1 MNQNKLIRSDD
12 VLRLKII
19 ILIVYVIL
27 TTLILF
33 QVDKS
38 DSSLLDQLVLQLG
51 SIVKDALLQSE

>member
-1 MNQNKLIRSDD
+1 MNQNKPIRSDD

-51 SIVKDALLQSE
+51 SITKDALLQKE

>member
-1 MNQNKLIRSDD
+1 MNQNKFIRSDD

-51 SIVKDALLQSE
+51 SIIHDALLQ